1 MKLWHFYGINNISIE
16 KKERLVTG
24 ETSENNEVINMN
36 LQSMLAPR
44 KEACKKFNELFDE
57 NIDVRVRSDLYNIVK
72 TEMSSVSDFIKEDEV
87 EEGDLDE

>member
-1 MKLWHFYGINNISIE
+1 
-16 KKERLVTG
+16 
-24 ETSENNEVINMN
+24 MN

-44 KEACKKFNELFDE
+44 KEACNKFNELFDE

-72 TEMSSVSDFIKEDEV
+72 TEMSSVSDFIKEDEM

>member
-1 MKLWHFYGINNISIE
+1 
-16 KKERLVTG
+16 
-24 ETSENNEVINMN
+24 MN